1 MSDSGLITYSAISPN
16 CNRPRRYPISK
27 ITPHHMA
34 GNLSLKQIAEI
45 EGRPARRMS
54 SNYAI
59 ASNGD
64 IALLCHEADRSW
76 CSSSPENDHR
86 AITIEVANDQIGGNW
101 HVSDAAFES
110 LIALC
115 VDICQRNPALAS
127 GLNYTGDARGNLTK
141 HSYFKNT
148 ACPGPYLGSRFGDL
162 AKEVNRRLLGN
173 QQEQQETE
181 LRAGMALH
189 LTGTSLFAAST
200 SQIVAGTRA
209 GTYYLWGSAIVN
221 GRVRITNST
230 ANVGK
235 SGKVTGWIDAAVARA
250 AAGIKDQAYDN
261 RGLYT
266 LEIHDCPNRSA
277 YTIYQ
282 SALLYDLV
290 QWGYYRAKYC
300 DAAKTK
306 QFIQIGQIS
315 KGDADALRMVCNKLS
330 VDVRG

>member
-1 MSDSGLITYSAISPN
+1 MCGHLPAQPGAGL
-16 CNRPRRYPISK
+16 RP
-27 ITPHHMA
+27 
-34 GNLSLKQIAEI
+34 
-45 EGRPARRMS
+45 
-54 SNYAI
+54 
-59 ASNGD
+59 
-64 IALLCHEADRSW
+64 
-76 CSSSPENDHR
+76 
-86 AITIEVANDQIGGNW
+86 
-101 HVSDAAFES
+101 
-110 LIALC
+110 
-115 VDICQRNPALAS
+115 
-127 GLNYTGDARGNLTK
+127 
-141 HSYFKNT
+141 
-148 ACPGPYLGSRFGDL
+148 CPGRYLGSRFGDL

-235 SGKVTGWIDAAVARA
+235 SGKVTGWIDATVARA
-250 AAGIKDQAYDN
+250 AAGIKDQADDN

>member
-235 SGKVTGWIDAAVARA
+235 SRAGLTPPSPVPPRASKIRPTTIAVCTRWKFTIAPTAAPTPSTRAPCCMILCSGATTARNTA
-250 AAGIKDQAYDN
+250 M
-261 RGLYT
+261 RLRRSS
-266 LEIHDCPNRSA
+266 LFRSA
-277 YTIYQ
+277 RSVRVMLMRCAW
-282 SALLYDLV
+282 SA
-290 QWGYYRAKYC
+290 
-300 DAAKTK
+300 T
-306 QFIQIGQIS
+306 S
-315 KGDADALRMVCNKLS
+315 
-330 VDVRG
+330 